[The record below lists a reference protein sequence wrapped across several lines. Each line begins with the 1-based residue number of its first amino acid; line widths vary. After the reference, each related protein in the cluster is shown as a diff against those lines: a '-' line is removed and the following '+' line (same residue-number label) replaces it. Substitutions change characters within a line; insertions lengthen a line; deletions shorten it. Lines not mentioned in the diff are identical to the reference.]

1 MREQTEE
8 EGNDMN
14 IVGIAETLLKEKFGD
29 QVNSNVLSGALTKLF
44 VDETGTIN
52 ITSLLSK
59 FQSSGAAGLLTS
71 WLGSGENEKLSTEQV
86 KDVFGGQKL
95 VEFASE
101 TGLDFNTAT
110 SGLASVIPEIIDR
123 VSGDGDIGE
132 TLLKSVGGL
141 DGLAGIAKKFY

>member
-1 MREQTEE
+1 
-8 EGNDMN
+8 MN